1 MKNNKFDLLI
11 IGGGPGGY
19 SAAIAAAK
27 EGLSVGIFEAEILGG
42 TCLNVGCIPTK
53 YLLDKAAVIEK
64 VRSLTDKKIFK
75 EAGYYSFRKIQAGK
89 EEVIKKLTTGV
100 EYLLKANKITLIRG
114 NARLFEPGKVKCAD
128 VEYEGKDII
137 IATGSES
144 VQLPV
149 PGVEYTI
156 TSTEALALEKV
167 PKNLVIIGGGV
178 IGMELASAFCSYG
191 SKVTVIE
198 VLPELFIS
206 EERKVVH
213 HLKKELEKREIR
225 ILCKTKAE
233 AVKISESG
241 KYRVEYASVSGEETG
256 TIMADQVIMAAGRK
270 PFLKG
275 IDARALDLRLGEKGE
290 IVTDEYMRTNIPHI
304 YAIGDVTGG
313 YQLAHVAYAEG
324 EAAVAHIL
332 GREEAID
339 FSAVPRCIYTMPAFA
354 AVGITEKEAREQG
367 IETNIGNFAYSGNGM
382 ALAEGAEG
390 IVQVL
395 MDKNAQTTL
404 GIQIVGEC
412 APEMIAFATMAV
424 KNKMTLTEWQKIVV
438 AHPSLTEMIKEAACD
453 CFQKSIH
460 GVVK

>member
-1 MKNNKFDLLI
+1 MKELKNNKFDLLI

-206 EERKVVH
+206 EERPF
-213 HLKKELEKREIR
+213 EKRVR
-225 ILCKTKAE
+225 KARDP
-233 AVKISESG
+233 
-241 KYRVEYASVSGEETG
+241 YF
-256 TIMADQVIMAAGRK
+256 M
-270 PFLKG
+270 
-275 IDARALDLRLGEKGE
+275 
-290 IVTDEYMRTNIPHI
+290 
-304 YAIGDVTGG
+304 
-313 YQLAHVAYAEG
+313 
-324 EAAVAHIL
+324 
-332 GREEAID
+332 
-339 FSAVPRCIYTMPAFA
+339 
-354 AVGITEKEAREQG
+354 
-367 IETNIGNFAYSGNGM
+367 
-382 ALAEGAEG
+382 
-390 IVQVL
+390 
-395 MDKNAQTTL
+395 
-404 GIQIVGEC
+404 
-412 APEMIAFATMAV
+412 
-424 KNKMTLTEWQKIVV
+424 
-438 AHPSLTEMIKEAACD
+438 
-453 CFQKSIH
+453 
-460 GVVK
+460 